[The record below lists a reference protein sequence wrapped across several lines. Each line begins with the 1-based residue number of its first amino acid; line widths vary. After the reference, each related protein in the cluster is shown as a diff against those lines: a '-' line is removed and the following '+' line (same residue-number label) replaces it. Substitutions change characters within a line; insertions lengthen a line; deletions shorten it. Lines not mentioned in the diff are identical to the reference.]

1 MTDATRTIVDY
12 ALNDDAIK
20 FREALYA
27 SIHDKVTAHLDAA
40 KEIVA
45 QNIVTGTEIEPE
57 EQIETDENN

>member
-12 ALNDDAIK
+12 ALQDDAVK

-45 QNIVTGTEIEPE
+45 QNMVVEPE
-57 EQIETDENN
+57 QTEMEQPENDENN